1 MYMFIPV
8 SLNKIYSF
16 IKYFE
21 NVCYVPGTGI
31 KKNGD
36 RPCCQG
42 IYNLG
47 VKRAIKY

>member
-31 KKNGD
+31 KKKMVIDPVVRGF
-36 RPCCQG
+36 
-42 IYNLG
+42 ITLG
-47 VKRAIKY
+47 SKEL